1 MDNRIKELRLEKGLS
16 QRKLSEKTGISQ
28 QALSLYE
35 KGQRNP
41 KIETWQKLANY
52 FGVSIAYLQ
61 NKTKTKNL
69 FDWVEKS
76 KSMSSDVFDDEQF
89 KKKWDKE
96 FNEHAKDRY
105 IEQFKAINNS
115 FNITTAPYILK
126 NNHQERIALFELLN
140 KASTDDL
147 EKIVNDLSLI
157 YAVYI
162 NDLLGNEKAKKDIEI
177 ITQALKGISG
187 TLKNKENNLYRYEYT
202 TNDDPDA
209 KN

>member
-96 FNEHAKDRY
+96 FNEHAKD
-105 IEQFKAINNS
+105 
-115 FNITTAPYILK
+115 
-126 NNHQERIALFELLN
+126 
-140 KASTDDL
+140 
-147 EKIVNDLSLI
+147 
-157 YAVYI
+157 
-162 NDLLGNEKAKKDIEI
+162 
-177 ITQALKGISG
+177 
-187 TLKNKENNLYRYEYT
+187 
-202 TNDDPDA
+202 
-209 KN
+209 